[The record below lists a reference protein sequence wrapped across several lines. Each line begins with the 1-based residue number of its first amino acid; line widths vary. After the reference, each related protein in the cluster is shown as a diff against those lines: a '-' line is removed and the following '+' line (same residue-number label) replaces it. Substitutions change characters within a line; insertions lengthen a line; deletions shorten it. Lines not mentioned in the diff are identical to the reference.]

1 MAKDKVKCPFSNKL
15 CKECALYRGRHM
27 NLCYITDYRGYLG
40 VNKQPV
46 EQKSLEVPKNIAA
59 RPFDPFEILI
69 KERGEALTY
78 ANRR

>member
-46 EQKSLEVPKNIAA
+46 KQKSNEVPKNIAA